1 LWGRVDGVKLH
12 AIDANGSAH
21 AGHENR
27 GRQRRRD
34 FRDGS
39 APVMPPAPPSLRDVF
54 ADDTR
59 PLRLD
64 LGCGLGAAARGWA
77 SSDSTRN
84 VLGVDASRS
93 LVKACAARASRD
105 KCGANLAYVAA
116 DALSILAAAAKYP
129 GPLEAIS
136 VQHPTPPN
144 TRGALDWILA
154 PDVVDA
160 ARDAL
165 APGGVV
171 AVETRSERAAA
182 AAREGLAEAGFSLVS
197 DAWPLPENAR
207 SETGGACVALGWGV
221 ERLVFRVP

>member
-1 LWGRVDGVKLH
+1 
-12 AIDANGSAH
+12 
-21 AGHENR
+21 
-27 GRQRRRD
+27 
-34 FRDGS
+34 
-39 APVMPPAPPSLRDVF
+39 MPPAPPSLSDLF

-77 SSDSTRN
+77 SDETRN

-93 LVKACAARASRD
+93 IVQACAARAARD
-105 KCGANLAYVAA
+105 ECGANLAYVAA
-116 DALSILAAAAKYP
+116 DARSILAAAAAYA

-171 AVETRSERAAA
+171 ARRST
-182 AAREGLAEAGFSLVS
+182 AARRASAVRARVRGGRARGFGEGRV
-197 DAWPLPENAR
+197 LPWWA
-207 SETGGACVALGWGV
+207 S
-221 ERLVFRVP
+221 

>member
-1 LWGRVDGVKLH
+1 MWGRVDGVKLH
-12 AIDANGSAH
+12 AIDATGSVR

-39 APVMPPAPPSLRDVF
+39 APAMPPAPPSLRDLF
-54 ADDTR
+54 AEDTR

-93 LVKACAARASRD
+93 IVQACAARAKRD
-105 KCGANLAYVAA
+105 NCGANLAYVAA

-171 AVETRSERAAA
+171 AVETRSARAAE
-182 AAREGLAEAGFSLVS
+182 AAREGLAKAGFSLVS

-207 SETGGACVALGWGV
+207 SETGGACVALGWAV

>member
-1 LWGRVDGVKLH
+1 MELD
-12 AIDANGSAH
+12 AIAANGSAR

-39 APVMPPAPPSLRDVF
+39 APVMPPAPPSLRDLF
-54 ADDTR
+54 ADDKR

-77 SSDSTRN
+77 SDETRN

-93 LVKACAARASRD
+93 IVQACAARAKRD
-105 KCGANLAYVAA
+105 ECGANLAYVAA
-116 DALSILAAAAKYP
+116 DARSILAAAAKYP
-129 GPLEAIS
+129 GPLEAIA

-144 TRGALDWILA
+144 TWGALDWILA

-182 AAREGLAEAGFSLVS
+182 AAREGLAKAGFALVS
-197 DAWPLPENAR
+197 DAWPLPDGAR
-207 SETGGACVALGWGV
+207 SETGGACVALGWEV

>member
-1 LWGRVDGVKLH
+1 
-12 AIDANGSAH
+12 
-21 AGHENR
+21 
-27 GRQRRRD
+27 
-34 FRDGS
+34 
-39 APVMPPAPPSLRDVF
+39 MPPAPPLLSDLF

-77 SSDSTRN
+77 SDETRN

-93 LVKACAARASRD
+93 LVQACKARAARD
-105 KCGANLAYVAA
+105 ECGDNVAYVAA
-116 DALSILAAAAKYP
+116 DARSILAAAAKYP

-144 TRGALDWILA
+144 TRGALDWILS

-160 ARDAL
+160 ARSAL

-171 AVETRSERAAA
+171 AIETRSERAAE
-182 AAREGLAEAGFSLVS
+182 AAREGLTKAGFSLVS
-197 DAWPLPENAR
+197 DAWPLPANAR

>member
-1 LWGRVDGVKLH
+1 
-12 AIDANGSAH
+12 
-21 AGHENR
+21 
-27 GRQRRRD
+27 
-34 FRDGS
+34 
-39 APVMPPAPPSLRDVF
+39 MPPAPPSLRDLF
-54 ADDTR
+54 ADYTR

-77 SSDSTRN
+77 SDETRN

-93 LVKACAARASRD
+93 IVQACAARAKRD
-105 KCGANLAYVAA
+105 SCGANLAYVAA
-116 DALSILAAAAKYP
+116 DARSILAAAAKYP

-182 AAREGLAEAGFSLVS
+182 AAREGLATAGFALVS

-207 SETGGACVALGWGV
+207 SETGGACVALGWEV

>member
-1 LWGRVDGVKLH
+1 MWGRVDGVKLH
-12 AIDANGSAH
+12 AVDANGSAR

-39 APVMPPAPPSLRDVF
+39 APAMPPAPPSLRDLF
-54 ADDTR
+54 ADYTR

-77 SSDSTRN
+77 SDETRN

-93 LVKACAARASRD
+93 IVQACAARAKRD
-105 KCGANLAYVAA
+105 SCGDNLAYVAA
-116 DALSILAAAAKYP
+116 DARSILAAAAAYP

-182 AAREGLAEAGFSLVS
+182 AAREGLAKAGFALVS
-197 DAWPLPENAR
+197 DAWPLPDGAR
-207 SETGGACVALGWGV
+207 SETGGACVALGWEV